1 MRWESLT
8 VRTDEAGMLPLGL
21 PDAVVRTFDTPSFA
35 GMTFYEI
42 RAKSIISRVPAAS
55 RMFFEWTINPYRGCS
70 HACVY
75 CLAPE
80 TPVLLADGSERPI
93 ADLRVGDAIVGT
105 EADGV
110 NRVYRTTQ
118 VLAAWSTVK
127 PAYRVT
133 LDDGTELV
141 ASADHRFLSDRGWRH
156 VAAPHGE
163 SLGPGDKVVGVGQL
177 GPVGAGPDG
186 LRSVV
191 AVEALGQRLRLC
203 DITTGTGDFIA
214 AGVVSHNCFARNT
227 HTYLDLDAGRDFDS
241 KVIVKVNAPDLLR
254 RELAAPRWTG
264 AHIAMGTNVDCY
276 QRAEGRYQLMRGI
289 IAALRDYANP
299 FSILTKGTLITRD
312 LDLLAQAAEVTNVD
326 ISFSIGFLDE
336 ALWRAVEPGTP
347 SPRRRL
353 DAVRQFADA
362 GFAPTVLIAPILPG
376 LTDTDESIDATVAAV
391 TEAGAASAV
400 PILLHLRPG
409 AREWYIEWLNRT
421 HPQLADRYRAIYGR
435 GSYAPKAYQK
445 EIGERV
451 AEAVRRHGLGRRAG
465 VSSEASAIEHDRR
478 NDDAYH
484 RRVDR
489 PSAPAA
495 RPAPPPEQ
503 LTLI

>member
-1 MRWESLT
+1 MRWDSLAI
-8 VRTDEAGMLPLGL
+8 RTDDPGALPLGL
-21 PDAVVRTFDTPSFA
+21 PEAVVRTFDTPGFA

-75 CLAPE
+75 CLAPQ
-80 TPVLLADGSERPI
+80 TPVLLADGTERPI
-93 ADLRVGDAIVGT
+93 GDLRVGDAIVGT
-105 EADGV
+105 RADGV
-110 NRVYRTTQ
+110 HRRYETTR
-118 VLAAWSTVK
+118 VLAAWSTTK
-127 PAYRVT
+127 PGYRVT

-141 ASADHRFLSDRGWRH
+141 ASADHRFLSDRGWRY
-156 VAAPHGE
+156 VAAGHGQH
-163 SLGPGDKVVGVGQL
+163 LGPGDKLVGVGQF
-177 GPVGAGPDG
+177 GAQAGTGPDG

-191 AVEALGQRLRLC
+191 AVEALGQRLAMS

-241 KVIVKVNAPDLLR
+241 KVVVKVNAPDLLR
-254 RELAAPRWTG
+254 RELAAPRWNG

-276 QRAEGRYQLMRGI
+276 QRAEGRYRLMRGI

-312 LDLLAQAAEVTNVD
+312 LDLLTEAAEVTNVD
-326 ISFSIGFLDE
+326 VSFSIGFVDE
-336 ALWRAVEPGTP
+336 GLWRSVEPGTP

-353 DAVRQFADA
+353 EAVRQFADA

-376 LTDTDESIDATVAAV
+376 LTDTDESIDETVAAV
-391 TEAGAASAV
+391 AEAGAASAV

-409 AREWYIEWLNRT
+409 AREWYRAWLDRN
-421 HPQLADRYRAIYGR
+421 HPHLADRYQQIYGR

-445 EIGERV
+445 EIGDRV
-451 AEAVRRHGLGRRAG
+451 AEAARRHGLGR
-465 VSSEASAIEHDRR
+465 DP
-478 NDDAYH
+478 AYH
-484 RRVDR
+484 RRVGR
-489 PSAPAA
+489 PSVPRA
-495 RPAPPPEQ
+495 RPAPPPPEQ
-503 LTLI
+503 LTLIQIGPDRG

>member
-1 MRWESLT
+1 MRWDSLT
-8 VRTDEAGMLPLGL
+8 IRSDDAGTLPLGL
-21 PDAVVRTFDTPSFA
+21 PEAVVRTFDTPGFA

-55 RMFFEWTINPYRGCS
+55 RVPFEWTINPYRGCS

-75 CLAPE
+75 CLSPE

-105 EADGV
+105 QADGV
-110 NRVYRTTQ
+110 NRLYRTTR

-141 ASADHRFLSDRGWRH
+141 ASADHRLLSDRGWRH
-156 VAAPHGE
+156 VAAGPGE
-163 SLGPGDKVVGVGQL
+163 SLDPGDKLVGVGQS
-177 GPVGAGPDG
+177 GAAGPDG

-227 HTYLDLDAGRDFDS
+227 HTYLDLDAGHDFDS

-254 RELAAPRWTG
+254 RELAASRWSG

-276 QRAEGRYQLMRGI
+276 QRAEGRYRLMRGI

-312 LDLLAQAAEVTNVD
+312 LDLLTQAAEVTNVGV
-326 ISFSIGFLDE
+326 SFSIGFVDE
-336 ALWRAVEPGTP
+336 AMWRSVEPGTP

-409 AREWYIEWLNRT
+409 AREWYRAWLDRT
-421 HPQLADRYRAIYGR
+421 HPHLADRYQQIYGR

-445 EIGERV
+445 EIGDRV
-451 AEAVRRHGLGRRAG
+451 AEAARRHGLQRRA
-465 VSSEASAIEHDRR
+465 D
-478 NDDAYH
+478 H
-484 RRVDR
+484 RRVD
-489 PSAPAA
+489 APPAGGA
-495 RPAPPPEQ
+495 RPEPPTAEQ